1 MEKTEQP
8 PFLAID
14 YRILALDIKTAIN
27 GKTID
32 SSIILKLKLV
42 YCYLLGLS
50 KKCSEVYPEQAKMGE
65 TLGIG
70 SRQVVGRCISLLE
83 SLGWISKTSRTGTSN
98 LYEVKTVEQILV
110 GVPREVIEEEKKFPE
125 SIQET
130 VLIDDDDDD
139 DDDDLPW

>member
-1 MEKTEQP
+1 MNEKEP

-14 YRILALDIKTAIN
+14 YRILALDIKTDVN
-27 GKTID
+27 EKTID
-32 SSIILKLKLV
+32 SSTILKLKLV
-42 YCYLLGLS
+42 YSYLLGLS
-50 KKCSEVYPEQAKMGE
+50 KTCEKVYPEQTKIGK

-98 LYEVKTVEQILV
+98 LYTVKTVEQILE
-110 GVPREVIEEEKKFPE
+110 GIPREVKEEEEDKEFHDFNTG
-125 SIQET
+125 I
-130 VLIDDDDDD
+130 VLIE

>member
-1 MEKTEQP
+1 MTEKLP

-14 YRILALDIKTAIN
+14 YRILAFDIKTAIN
-27 GKTID
+27 EKTID
-32 SSIILKLKLV
+32 SSTILKLKLV

-50 KKCSEVYPEQAKMGE
+50 KTCSEVYPEQAKIGK

-70 SRQVVGRCISLLE
+70 SRQVVGRLISLLE

-98 LYEVKTVEQILV
+98 LYKVKTVEQILECI
-110 GVPREVIEEEKKFPE
+110 PREVVEEEISFPE
-125 SIQET
+125 SIPDM
-130 VLIDDDDDD
+130 VLIE

>member
-27 GKTID
+27 EKTID
-32 SSIILKLKLV
+32 SSTILKLKLV
-42 YCYLLGLS
+42 YSYLLGFS
-50 KKCSEVYPEQAKMGE
+50 KTCSEVYPEQTKMGK

-83 SLGWISKTSRTGTSN
+83 SLRWISKTSRTGTSN
-98 LYEVKTVEQILV
+98 LYTVKTVEQILE
-110 GVPREVIEEEKKFPE
+110 GIPREAKEAQATPT
-125 SIQET
+125 IQHS
-130 VLIDDDDDD
+130 VVSDDDGDI
-139 DDDDLPW
+139 PSFSK

>member
-1 MEKTEQP
+1 MNEKEP

-14 YRILALDIKTAIN
+14 YRILALDIKTDVN
-27 GKTID
+27 EKTID
-32 SSIILKLKLV
+32 SSTLLKLKLV
-42 YCYLLGLS
+42 YSYLLGLS
-50 KKCSEVYPEQAKMGE
+50 KTCEKVYPEQTKIGK

-98 LYEVKTVEQILV
+98 LYTVKTVEQILE
-110 GVPREVIEEEKKFPE
+110 GIPREVKEEEEDKEFHDFNTG
-125 SIQET
+125 I
-130 VLIDDDDDD
+130 VLIE

>member
-14 YRILALDIKTAIN
+14 YRIFALDIKTAIN
-27 GKTID
+27 EKTID
-32 SSIILKLKLV
+32 SSTILKLKLV

-50 KKCSEVYPEQAKMGE
+50 KKCREIYPEQAKMGK

-70 SRQVVGRCISLLE
+70 SRQVVGRLISLLE

-98 LYEVKTVEQILV
+98 LYKVKTVEQILE
-110 GVPREVIEEEKKFPE
+110 GIPHEAKEEQPTPT
-125 SIQET
+125 IQQN
-130 VLIDDDDDD
+130 VVSDDDGGDI
-139 DDDDLPW
+139 PSFSK

>member
-1 MEKTEQP
+1 MNEKEP

-14 YRILALDIKTAIN
+14 YRILALDIKTDIN

-32 SSIILKLKLV
+32 SSIILKIKLV

-50 KKCSEVYPEQAKMGE
+50 KTCSEVYPEQAKMGK

-70 SRQVVGRCISLLE
+70 SRQVVGRLISLLE

-98 LYEVKTVEQILV
+98 LYKVKTVEQILEDI
-110 GVPREVIEEEKKFPE
+110 PSETKEEQPTPTIQH
-125 SIQET
+125 SI
-130 VLIDDDDDD
+130 VSDDDGGDI
-139 DDDDLPW
+139 PSFSK

>member
-1 MEKTEQP
+1 MNKNEP

-14 YRILALDIKTAIN
+14 YRILALDIKTDVN

-32 SSIILKLKLV
+32 SSIILKFKLV

-50 KKCSEVYPEQAKMGE
+50 KTCSEVYPKQTKIGE
-65 TLGIG
+65 KLGIG

-98 LYEVKTVEQILV
+98 LYTVKTVEQIL
-110 GVPREVIEEEKKFPE
+110 EEQDAPT
-125 SIQET
+125 IQHS
-130 VLIDDDDDD
+130 VVSADDGDI
-139 DDDDLPW
+139 PSFSK

>member
-1 MEKTEQP
+1 MNEKEP

-14 YRILALDIKTAIN
+14 YRILALDIKTDVN
-27 GKTID
+27 EKTID
-32 SSIILKLKLV
+32 SSTIIKLKLV
-42 YCYLLGLS
+42 YSYLLGLS
-50 KKCSEVYPEQAKMGE
+50 KTCEKVYPEQTKIGK

-98 LYEVKTVEQILV
+98 LYTVKTVEQILE
-110 GVPREVIEEEKKFPE
+110 GIPREVKEEEEEKEFHDFNTG
-125 SIQET
+125 I
-130 VLIDDDDDD
+130 VLIE